1 MNLLVLMTDQQRTD
15 TLSCLGET
23 PCRTPNLDR
32 VAAGGTVFASAFNAV
47 PLCSPSRASIHT
59 GRYPHAHLCIDNCM
73 QPEGGTTT
81 GLPGL
86 DPSENTVSELLAARG
101 VACAHAGKWHLGRE
115 TEPQRGFGHFVSHR
129 DPAYLRGLAER
140 GLSWDEMAVFEDLE
154 YRPGAPF
161 CGRSPLPAGE
171 NRDAFVAA
179 NALAMLDELAAGA
192 GSGREPFA
200 LWCSFYGPHQ
210 PFSVPEPF
218 DRMYDPREV
227 RLPASFADACED
239 KPGHVLRRRRTH
251 AASTELG
258 EDGWRRVI
266 AHYWGYVSFLDSLFG
281 RLLDRLQDLGLL
293 ENTAIAF
300 ISDHGEMLGDHRLFG
315 KGHYFYEGIMRTPLI
330 LRVPGCPGGRVERG
344 LVSLVDFAPTVLEAM
359 GAEPPRSMQGR
370 SLLPALRSGR
380 SCDQGAVFAE
390 HHGRPNPDGRLV
402 SCRMVRT
409 AAHKYCLYS
418 TGEEELYDL
427 AADPGETRNL
437 AAAAASG
444 GVRAE
449 LHGRLEA
456 WMRETGDF
464 HPNAPEEL
472 VP

>member
-1 MNLLVLMTDQQRTD
+1 MNLLVLMTDQQRAD
-15 TLSCLGET
+15 SLSCLGET

-32 VAAGGTVFASAFNAV
+32 VAAEGTVFASAFNAV
-47 PLCSPSRASIHT
+47 PLCSPSRASILT
-59 GRYPHAHLCIDNCM
+59 GRWPHAHLCLDNCI

-86 DPSENTVSELLAARG
+86 DPSETTLSELLAARG
-101 VACAHAGKWHLGRE
+101 VACAHSGKWHLGRE
-115 TEPQRGFGHFVSHR
+115 TEPQRGFGRFVSHR

-140 GLSWDEMAVFEDLE
+140 GLDWDEMAVFEDLE

-161 CGRSPLPAGE
+161 CGTSPLPAAE

-179 NALAMLDELAAGA
+179 NALAMLDELAAG
-192 GSGREPFA
+192 REPFA
-200 LWCSFYGPHQ
+200 LWCSFYGPHP

-218 DRMYDPREV
+218 DRMYDPRAV
-227 RLPASFADACED
+227 RLPTSFADTCED
-239 KPGHVLRRRRTH
+239 KPGHVLRARHTH
-251 AASTELG
+251 PASTALD

-281 RLLDRLQDLGLL
+281 RLLDRLDALGLS

-330 LRVPGCPGGRVERG
+330 LRVPGCSGGRVEQG
-344 LVSLVDFAPTVLEAM
+344 LVSLVDFAPTMLEVMA
-359 GAEPPRSMQGR
+359 AEPPKSMQGR
-370 SLLPALRSGR
+370 SLLPDLRAGR
-380 SCDQGAVFAE
+380 SCGRDAVFAE
-390 HHGRPNPDGRLV
+390 HHGRPGPDRRLV

-409 AAHKYCLYS
+409 ATHKYSLYS

-427 AADPGETRNL
+427 ADDPGEAANL
-437 AAAAASG
+437 AAG
-444 GVRAE
+444 NQHRGVKAE
-449 LHGRLEA
+449 LRGRLEA
-456 WMRETGDF
+456 WMRQTGDF
-464 HPNAPEEL
+464 HPNAPEEMVL
-472 VP
+472 